1 MSRMG
6 QMNQLSQVNSTR
18 FAFVFVL
25 LTSLLFLFSPAG
37 QTAYQ
42 PETVERER
50 GAARASLASDSYSS
64 LIAEYHGETA
74 YTLKRAGKSPAND
87 RGGIREEIP
96 EKYAARYQQWK
107 KEFLAT
113 ETGRQQ
119 WDFYQNNAAFTL
131 TVVVSRDNPEG
142 GTTSNYKWN
151 EAGKLVAATITLGSR
166 LDAGVPN
173 PVYFPVMN
181 SLLPTETTRKIDG
194 ETLAA
199 TKMAH
204 EFGHVGRT
212 AKGDSILYQLQSQ
225 LMPQYNQ
232 IFLSN
237 GRNAGDQR
245 LIELARKMG
254 GTPVEIWEDREY
266 WGETNA
272 MLYLRDRFA
281 EDGFRCLL
289 YSRIKRSVDLYAPS
303 YEQRFLNIAQ
313 STTTGRRCGW

>member
-1 MSRMG
+1 MS
-6 QMNQLSQVNSTR
+6 QMRLLRSSR
-18 FAFVFVL
+18 LAFVSVL
-25 LTSLLFLFSPAG
+25 LTSSAFVFAPAGGTINQPATEERATLLQPDSSPALV
-37 QTAYQ
+37 A
-42 PETVERER
+42 
-50 GAARASLASDSYSS
+50 D
-64 LIAEYHGETA
+64 YHGLTSTTDAASE
-74 YTLKRAGKSPAND
+74 KSPANAQS
-87 RGGIREEIP
+87 GIREEVAP
-96 EKYAARYQQWK
+96 KYLPRYQQWK

-119 WDFYQNNAAFTL
+119 WAAYQNNSNFTL

-142 GTTSNYKWN
+142 GTTSNYRWN
-151 EAGKLVAATITLGSR
+151 DAGKLVAATITLGAR

-194 ETLAA
+194 QTLAA

-204 EFGHVGRT
+204 EFGHVNRT
-212 AKGDSILYQLQSQ
+212 ANGDSALYQLQSQ

-232 IFLSN
+232 NFLSN
-237 GRNAGDQR
+237 GRDSGDPR
-245 LIELARKMG
+245 LLELARQMG

-281 EDGFRCLL
+281 EDSFRCQIF
-289 YSRIKRSVDLYAPS
+289 SRIKRSLDLYAPS
-303 YEQRFLNIAQ
+303 YEERFLNIAQ
-313 STTTGRRCGW
+313 STPSGRQCDW